1 MSAPVVK
8 WRKLKMC
15 VSGGNL
21 GPILS
26 IWCAVISLGCIA
38 EGFYVLGAITAGAN
52 LIATRSA
59 IRSSKKG
66 NFVADR

>member
-1 MSAPVVK
+1 
-8 WRKLKMC
+8 
-15 VSGGNL
+15 
-21 GPILS
+21 
-26 IWCAVISLGCIA
+26 VISLGCIG
-38 EGFYVLGAITAGAN
+38 EGFYVLGAITAGVN